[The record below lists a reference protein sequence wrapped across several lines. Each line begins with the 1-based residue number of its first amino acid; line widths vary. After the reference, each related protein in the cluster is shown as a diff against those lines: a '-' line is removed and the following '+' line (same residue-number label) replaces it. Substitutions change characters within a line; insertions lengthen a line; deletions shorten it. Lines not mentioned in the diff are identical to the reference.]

1 MSLEDLEKNLYGL
14 GRKKE
19 SKKESEK
26 ETPKIPAQKESQ
38 EEEKSSAPEENQSTL
53 KWSGVSDKINQ
64 MTSSPIFLKVSQ
76 FSKVIFWLVV
86 AALIIAGSFAGY
98 YLSQYLKTK
107 DFVFEANAPSK
118 VLAGQ
123 PFEIKINIENK
134 SKNTMRD
141 SLVDIQIP
149 EGVVGLGKYSDR
161 QVIEENIGTL
171 ESGDSYQKS
180 FSLAIL
186 DTNDPAKKIDVYFS
200 YLPPNLNTKFEK
212 KQTIEIFADQ
222 PAVGLNLSAPQ
233 KVFSGEQFE
242 ITASYKN
249 LSDHNFSKVRLEMA
263 YPAAFKFK
271 ESSPAPTSSNN
282 IWITSMPGGIENNVS
297 IKGSIVGPDS
307 IFFDV
312 KAKIFI
318 ELEGKEYP
326 LGEKTA
332 NLGIAS
338 SPLSLSIIPNNDPN
352 FVAFPGDTINYSVS
366 YGNNTEDNLQD
377 AVIKVKVS
385 GVMFDLAS
393 YRGNGFFDSNSNT
406 VIWNASQEP
415 GLKNLSQGAKGTVSF
430 SFKTK
435 TIYPIKKLSDK
446 NFSLKAEG
454 EISSPTVPYYI
465 SSDKTVGVNSAET
478 KIGGR
483 TEISAYAGYNKK
495 GPYPPQVNKPTRYL
509 VHWIIKNYVTDK
521 KDVKIK
527 AVLQS
532 GASWTGTVTANIDTD
547 GLPTYNER
555 TQEVSWDI
563 ARVIA
568 NKGVI
573 GKPIETTF
581 EIEIAPSISQA
592 NALLPL
598 LSAVQLTASDEFTG
612 LPVNTGADPLQTVD
626 IVRQ

>member
-14 GRKKE
+14 G

-26 ETPKIPAQKESQ
+26 ETPKISKQ
-38 EEEKSSAPEENQSTL
+38 EEEKSSAPEEKQTIP
-53 KWSGVSDKINQ
+53 KWSEASDKISQ
-64 MTSSPIFLKVSQ
+64 MTNSSIFLKVSQ
-76 FSKVIFWLVV
+76 FSKVIFWLIV
-86 AALIIAGSFAGY
+86 ATLIIAGSFAGY

-107 DFVFEANAPSK
+107 DFIFETKAPSK

-123 PFEIKINIENK
+123 PFEVKINIENK
-134 SKNTMRD
+134 SKSAMRD
-141 SLVDIQIP
+141 SLIDIQIP
-149 EGVVGLGKYSDR
+149 EGVAGLGKYSDR
-161 QVIEENIGTL
+161 QVIEENIGIL

-222 PAVGLNLSAPQ
+222 PAVGINLSAPQ

-249 LSDHNFSKVRLEMA
+249 FSDYNFSKVRLEMA

-271 ESSPAPTSSNN
+271 EASPAPASGNN
-282 IWITSMPGGIENNVS
+282 IWTTLMPGGMENNVS

-307 IFFDV
+307 MFFDV
-312 KAKIFI
+312 RAKIFI
-318 ELEGKEYP
+318 ELDGKEYP

-352 FVAFPGDTINYSVS
+352 FVAFPGDTINYSVI
-366 YGNNTEDNLQD
+366 YGNNTEDSLAD

-385 GVMFDLAS
+385 GAMFDFAS

-465 SSDKTVGVNSAET
+465 SSDKTVGVNSSET

-483 TEISAYAGYNKK
+483 TEISAYAEYNKK

-509 VHWIIKNYVTDK
+509 VHWIIKNYATDK
-521 KDVKIK
+521 KDAKIK

-532 GASWTGTVTANIDTD
+532 GASWTGTVAANIDTD

-555 TQEVSWDI
+555 TQEVSWNI
-563 ARVIA
+563 GRIIA
-568 NKGVI
+568 NKGVT

-581 EIEIAPSISQA
+581 EVEIAPSISQA
-592 NALLPL
+592 NALLPI
-598 LSAVQLTASDEFTG
+598 LSAVQLTATDEFTG
-612 LPVNTGADPLQTVD
+612 LPVNSGTDSLQTVD
-626 IVRQ
+626 IVR

>member
-14 GRKKE
+14 G

-26 ETPKIPAQKESQ
+26 ETPKISKQ
-38 EEEKSSAPEENQSTL
+38 EEKKISAPEEKQTIP
-53 KWSGVSDKINQ
+53 KWSGVSDKISQ
-64 MTSSPIFLKVSQ
+64 MTSSSIFLKVSQ
-76 FSKVIFWLVV
+76 FSKVIFWLIV
-86 AALIIAGSFAGY
+86 ATLIIAGSFAGY

-107 DFVFEANAPSK
+107 DFIFEAKAPSK

-123 PFEIKINIENK
+123 PFEVKINIENK
-134 SKNTMRD
+134 SKSAMRD
-141 SLVDIQIP
+141 SLIDIQIP
-149 EGVVGLGKYSDR
+149 EGVAGLGKYSDR
-161 QVIEENIGTL
+161 QVIEENIGIL

-222 PAVGLNLSAPQ
+222 PAVGINLSAPQ

-249 LSDHNFSKVRLEMA
+249 FSDYNFSKVRLEMA

-271 ESSPAPTSSNN
+271 EASPAPASGNN
-282 IWITSMPGGIENNVS
+282 IWTTLMPGGMENNVS

-307 IFFDV
+307 MFFDV
-312 KAKIFI
+312 RAKIFI
-318 ELEGKEYP
+318 ELDGKEYP

-352 FVAFPGDTINYSVS
+352 FVAFPGDTINYSVI
-366 YGNNTEDNLQD
+366 YGNNTEDSLAD

-385 GVMFDLAS
+385 GAMFDFAS

-465 SSDKTVGVNSAET
+465 SSDKTVGVNSSET

-483 TEISAYAGYNKK
+483 TEISAYAEYNKK

-509 VHWIIKNYVTDK
+509 VHWIIKNYATDK
-521 KDVKIK
+521 KDAKIK

-532 GASWTGTVTANIDTD
+532 GASWTGTVAANIDTD

-555 TQEVSWDI
+555 TQEVSWNI
-563 ARVIA
+563 GRIIA
-568 NKGVI
+568 NKGVT

-581 EIEIAPSISQA
+581 EVEIAPSISQA
-592 NALLPL
+592 NALLPI
-598 LSAVQLTASDEFTG
+598 LSAVQLTATDEFTG
-612 LPVNTGADPLQTVD
+612 LPVNSGTDSLQTVD
-626 IVRQ
+626 IVR